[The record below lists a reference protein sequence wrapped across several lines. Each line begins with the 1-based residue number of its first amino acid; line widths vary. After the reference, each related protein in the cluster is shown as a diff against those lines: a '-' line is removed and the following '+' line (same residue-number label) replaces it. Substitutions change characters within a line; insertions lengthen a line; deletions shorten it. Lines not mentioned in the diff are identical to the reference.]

1 MDKKKKHFK
10 VDYDKAPVLN
20 KKRKRVFSKLFK
32 RYITAPSMEGIDVNF
47 FG

>member
-10 VDYDKAPVLN
+10 VDYEKSMNLN
-20 KKRKRVFSKLFK
+20 KKQKSIISRLFK
-32 RYITAPSMEGIDVNF
+32 RYITAPSIDGIDING